1 MALEFST
8 SKKVYDQLY
17 GRIKIITKPSHVIM
31 SQRRNDK
38 KNHGR
43 SNTTKIKSRSNKI
56 NKRLPI
62 IPSDNSPQQHIVSQW
77 RKYKQQPHHRNK
89 TRFSPLIIPLGLPTE
104 SIFTRLEYLEQN
116 GKIYI

>member
-38 KNHGR
+38 KIMEEVIQLKLNLDQ
-43 SNTTKIKSRSNKI
+43 TK
-56 NKRLPI
+56 
-62 IPSDNSPQQHIVSQW
+62 
-77 RKYKQQPHHRNK
+77 
-89 TRFSPLIIPLGLPTE
+89 
-104 SIFTRLEYLEQN
+104 
-116 GKIYI
+116 